1 MTQGFYLEAM
11 YQKAKDGLEA
21 FCLNEA
27 KSKLSR
33 MRCKP
38 QLKQVNNNKLPKNNK
53 NTHRVTRKLN
63 YKKDIN
69 LTE

>member
-38 QLKQVNNNKLPKNNK
+38 QLKRVNNKLK
-53 NTHRVTRKLN
+53 KL
-63 YKKDIN
+63 
-69 LTE
+69 

>member
-38 QLKQVNNNKLPKNNK
+38 QLKQVNNKLK
-53 NTHRVTRKLN
+53 KLS
-63 YKKDIN
+63 KKK
-69 LTE
+69 TS

>member
-1 MTQGFYLEAM
+1 MRHKLEG
-11 YQKAKDGLEA
+11 K
-21 FCLNEA
+21 
-27 KSKLSR
+27 
-33 MRCKP
+33 MRRKP
-38 QLKQVNNNKLPKNNK
+38 QLKQINNNKLSKNNK